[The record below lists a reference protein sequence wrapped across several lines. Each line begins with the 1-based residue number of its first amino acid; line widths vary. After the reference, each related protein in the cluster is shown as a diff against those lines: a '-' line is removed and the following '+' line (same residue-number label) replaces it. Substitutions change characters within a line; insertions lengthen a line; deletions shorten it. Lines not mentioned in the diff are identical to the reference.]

1 MNEQNRINSRSN
13 FGFFGWMLVIY
24 CFATFFLTSF
34 LSSSLNIVSGIFAE
48 VNGWSQTYLMSLVTI
63 GGWVGVLA
71 VYVAGLLLASGKVK
85 LRSLGGV
92 SAVIVGATTLFW
104 GYTHNLFVFTCL
116 FVAYQAAYTI
126 WAQLANQTLMNNW
139 FPRKK
144 GLAIGWATTGFP
156 LAAGPGVAVFAIM
169 MGKIG
174 FANCFLIV
182 GIIIIIVGIVGS
194 LVFTEYPEQRGCFP
208 DNDRTLTSEQAA
220 AELEAGRRIMEKSPW
235 TTRRLLAT
243 RDVWLLSLAS
253 GYMLMFA
260 SGSILQV
267 VPRLM
272 AIGYEQGSAT
282 GMLTVAALCAL
293 PGSYLVGVL
302 DTKLGTKTA
311 VIITCLVSAGAC
323 VLYCIPNNAAIWIAL
338 VLIGASLGGTSN
350 FTMSLTGTYF
360 GRYNFQKAFGTVL
373 CITQLVGQSGA
384 AVIAILADI
393 WNYSMAYTVM
403 AGLGLLAAVLMA
415 MVKDDFVAKR
425 EAQFAVETK

>member
-1 MNEQNRINSRSN
+1 MKNENQINSRSN
-13 FGFFGWMLVIY
+13 FGLMGWLLVIY

-48 VNGWSQTYLMSLVTI
+48 VNGWSQTYLMSLVSI
-63 GGWVGVLA
+63 GGWIGVLA
-71 VYVAGLLLASGKVK
+71 VYLAGLAIASGKVK
-85 LRSLGGV
+85 IRPLGGV
-92 SAVIVGATTLFW
+92 SAVVVGATTLFW
-104 GYTHNLFVFTCL
+104 GYTKNLMVFTFL
-116 FVAYQAAYTI
+116 FIAYQVAYTL
-126 WAQLANQTLMNNW
+126 WAQMANQTILNNW

-156 LAAGPGVAVFAIM
+156 LAAGPGVALFAIM

-182 GIIIIIVGIVGS
+182 GIIVIAVGIIGS
-194 LVFTEYPEQRGCFP
+194 LLFTEYPEQRNCYP
-208 DNDRTLTSEQAA
+208 DNDKTMTSEQAA
-220 AELEAGRRIMEKSPW
+220 AELEAGRKLMEQSPW
-235 TTRRLLAT
+235 TTRRLLST
-243 RDVWLLSLAS
+243 KEVWLLSLAS

-272 AIGYEQGSAT
+272 AIGYDSGSAT

-293 PGSYLVGVL
+293 PGSYLCGLL
-302 DTKLGTKTA
+302 DTKLGTKAA
-311 VIITCLVSAGAC
+311 VIITCAIAACAC
-323 VLYCIPNNAAIWIAL
+323 VLYCIPNDITIWIAL

-384 AVIAILADI
+384 ALIAVLASI
-393 WNYSMAYTVM
+393 WNYSVAYMVL
-403 AGLGLLAAVLMA
+403 AVLGLIATVLMA

-425 EAQFAVETK
+425 EAQFAAEAK